1 MSSPV
6 SLTRYLIRT
15 ILFAAIGSSIL
26 GISLS
31 TIIGLE
37 RTSFVTNVIGVIIGG
52 AIIGSLISFLN
63 YQKFFRPM
71 TMIIKHTNRLAEGD
85 LTSRLDENRTGS
97 LKPIAISI
105 NEMSDEWHQL
115 ITKVYDVSIQVS
127 ERSQEL
133 SSSTEM
139 NNRATEQIA
148 LALQGVASGTDNQLS
163 KTASTSQFMSDI
175 SSGINQVASS
185 IQSVARLTE
194 TTNKQANLGTEAVTK
209 TAAQMTQIQQQ
220 AAFASEIVNKFGEKS
235 KAIGKIVTLIT
246 EIAEQTN
253 LLALN
258 AAIEAAR
265 AGEHGKGFAV
275 VADEVRKL
283 AEQSGSATE
292 DIRKLIEE
300 IQFEADKAV
309 QSMIEG
315 KTDVTNGL
323 SLINQTGQAFNEIA
337 KMIEEIATQSTE
349 VSTTV
354 EHVNASANN
363 IVVASEEIVNIAEQ
377 SSANTQNV
385 AALTE
390 EQSATMEDISHAT
403 VVLAN
408 TAAELQAMVGRFKV

>member
-6 SLTRYLIRT
+6 SLARYLIRT
-15 ILFAAIGSSIL
+15 ILFAAIGTSIL

-31 TIIGLE
+31 YMMGLE
-37 RTSFVTNVIGVIIGG
+37 RTLFVTNVVGVIIGG

-85 LTSRLDENRTGS
+85 LTSRLDESRTGS
-97 LKPIAISI
+97 LKPIALSI

-115 ITKVYDVSIQVS
+115 IKKVYDVSIQVS
-127 ERSQEL
+127 ERSNEL

-139 NNRATEQIA
+139 NNKATEQLA
-148 LALQGVASGTDNQLS
+148 LALQGVASGTENQLS
-163 KTASTSQFMSDI
+163 KTASTSQFMSDV

-185 IQSVARLTE
+185 IQSVASLTE
-194 TTNKQANLGTEAVTK
+194 TTSKQANIGTDAVTK

-220 AAFASEIVNKFGEKS
+220 AVFASEIVNKFGEKS

-300 IQFEADKAV
+300 IQSEADKAV
-309 QSMIEG
+309 QSMIVG
-315 KTDVTNGL
+315 KTDVTDGL
-323 SLINQTGQAFNEIA
+323 SLINQTGQAFKEIT
-337 KMIEEIATQSTE
+337 KMIEEIATQSKE

-363 IVVASEEIVNIAEQ
+363 IVIASEEIVNITEQ

-408 TAAELQAMVGRFKV
+408 TAAELQGMVGRFKV